1 MNLKIVSPDG
11 TLFDEAVDGFVIN
24 TNKGQQTVLEDHI
37 DFLSF
42 FDHSEIIILNESVAD
57 KFFLSHG
64 YLHLFQNEAN
74 VIAHLV
80 TTNEEE
86 AQEFTARLEK
96 SRERGNG

>member
-1 MNLKIVSPDG
+1 MKLKIVSPDG

-24 TNKGQQTVLEDHI
+24 TNRGQQTVLDDHI

-42 FDHSEIIILNESVAD
+42 FDHSEIVILSNSVPD
-57 KFFLSHG
+57 PIFLSHG

-80 TTNEEE
+80 TTNEEK
-86 AQEFTARLEK
+86 AQEFTARLEQ
-96 SRERGNG
+96 SREHRHG